1 MKNNSF
7 LIENFEEI
15 LIQKSFEDLND
26 AEKEQLKIE
35 KISQQEYNSMREM
48 FLQMQEIEESE
59 EIPNHSI
66 KDRLMAE
73 FATPQKVVT
82 KNKIIAIN
90 RWFYLGIA
98 ASLTLAFVLFY
109 KLSENVNSLDDKQV
123 VQKIESDQKPNNSI
137 QLETP
142 KLNDISEVYTEANAD
157 TLVTKTTLSEIEQSS
172 LEKEQMDM
180 PSPIFKETESAGNA
194 EDNIP
199 QISKAAAAP
208 QNKDMKFDDV
218 YRNDESASVGK
229 MQQVTGISLAEI
241 SHLQDFT
248 VEIY

>member
-15 LIQKSFEDLND
+15 LIQKSYEELND
-26 AEKEQLKIE
+26 AEIEQLKIE
-35 KISQQEYNSMREM
+35 KISKQEYTAMREM

-59 EIPNHSI
+59 EIPNHLI

-73 FATPQKVVT
+73 FAAPQKLVT

-109 KLSENVNSLDDKQV
+109 KLSENVNNIDDKQV
-123 VQKIESDQKPNNSI
+123 VQKIESDQKPINSI

-142 KLNDISEVYTEANAD
+142 KLNDVSEVYTEVKAD
-157 TLVTKTTLSEIEQSS
+157 TLISGSS
-172 LEKEQMDM
+172 LSEKEQSNLEKVQMEM
-180 PSPIFKETESAGNA
+180 PASISKESESAGFA
-194 EDNIP
+194 DDYIP
-199 QISKAAAAP
+199 PISKTTAASE
-208 QNKDMKFDDV
+208 NKDMKYADA
-218 YRNDESASVGK
+218 YRNDESASIGK
-229 MQQVTGISLAEI
+229 RQQTVGISLAEV
-241 SHLQDFT
+241 SNLQDFT